1 MTVKKR
7 PIRRKINVRK
17 GSIKTDLP
25 HVGNLNAPIYLI
37 VDPVV
42 GNVNATKPLDKNQM
56 EWFVAHLTSSAGF
69 AREDVCIISCAPPV
83 TGDTWGLGKLIN
95 AHLKD
100 HRDELLTLLEDYR
113 PKFIIPL
120 GAKACQQVIGRA
132 VQITKVRGQPIQEPG
147 IAHGIPMLPMFSPFF
162 AHRSPENEATFRA
175 DMQTAGRIF
184 RSGFDL
190 DASALVY
197 KHNYRWCYDLT
208 ELIKKRPRVL
218 SVDIEGVGLQA
229 FNPDTTLLTVQICYA
244 EGETLVVPIDYDRGK
259 YRHHNFIPWDTID
272 RPKILRDLKKLLED
286 PRIEITGQ
294 NFKFDWLYLWYKLG
308 ITVANYKH
316 DTMLLA
322 HLYDENQRINIDD
335 LVRQHVPA
343 MAGFNDALNLDPEHH
358 GKSRMDLLTPEK
370 MRIYAGGDPD
380 ATWRVRDVLLEKVG
394 ADKELFQT
402 YDKVTM
408 PAQRA
413 FCYIELNGFAVSR
426 EQLVKFERML
436 KLVQKQE
443 RIWLLK
449 QIPKSIKDKHRD
461 TGVGVKVT
469 RAVILI
475 DWLYEHEDG
484 MQLKPVKWTKTK
496 LPSISSKDALP
507 HYIAD
512 YPVIARLIDYIKND
526 KLLNTYAKGF
536 HKYIFD
542 ELLRP
547 SYKLAATVTGRSASA
562 DPNGQNFPK
571 RGKLAKEFRKFFKAP
586 KGWVYM
592 SCDLSQA
599 ELRIAAMMSGDP
611 TMLKVYADGGD
622 IHRTTAAGTMGIS
635 LEDFLKLPDEVQ
647 SLKRFQAKAVN
658 FGFLYGM
665 WWVKFRE
672 YAKTDYGID
681 FTEAEAKE
689 IRENFFRTYPMLEHW
704 HRDVQEIVLDNGM
717 IRTFDGRIRHLP
729 NVFSPDESLRKMAQ
743 RQAINSPVQAIAS
756 DLGLMSLGRLMPYIR
771 EKGYDAWLKPCGFIH
786 DAIVCLVREDK
797 VAEGC
802 QLVKH
807 FMENNPLEEWFNWSP
822 EIPIL
827 ADAEIGRTLAE
838 TYELKPSQFMDKK
851 RSYTDLLAEEVTS
864 LRGKLA
870 KVTDEKQ
877 RAKLLQSIA
886 HVEEDILLSD
896 PLPFIPKAKPRT
908 LNKTR
913 SNTNAARSNPTQAT
927 ETSFRVRRPKGI
939 RQKGKQRRKS
949 NEDATA

>member
-1 MTVKKR
+1 M
-7 PIRRKINVRK
+7 
-17 GSIKTDLP
+17 
-25 HVGNLNAPIYLI
+25 VGKLSAPIWLI
-37 VDPVV
+37 LDPVV
-42 GNVNATKPLDKNQM
+42 GNPNAEMPLDKRQM
-56 EWFVAHLTSSAGF
+56 EWFVAHLKSSAGF
-69 AREDVCIISCAPPV
+69 ERDDVCIISCAPAV
-83 TGDTWGLGKLIN
+83 TSETWGLGKLIN
-95 AHLKD
+95 AHLKE
-100 HRDELLTLLEDYR
+100 HRDELLSLLADHK

-132 VQITKVRGQPIQEPG
+132 VQITKVRGQPIQDDN

-162 AHRSPENEATFRA
+162 AHRSPENEATFRS

-184 RSGFDL
+184 NSEYDL
-190 DASALVY
+190 DASVLTY
-197 KHNYRWCYDLT
+197 EHNYRWCYDLT
-208 ELIKKRPRVL
+208 PLMKKRPRQI
-218 SVDIEGVGLQA
+218 SVDVESVGLKA
-229 FNPDTTLLTVQICYA
+229 FDPTTTLLTVQICYE
-244 EGETLVVPIDYDRGK
+244 EGETLVIPINYDRGK

-272 RPKILRDLKKLLED
+272 RPKILRQLKKLLED
-286 PRIEITGQ
+286 PRVEVTGQ

-343 MAGFNDALNLDPEHH
+343 MAGFNDTLNLDPEHH

-370 MRIYAGGDPD
+370 MLVYAGGDPD
-380 ATWRVRDVLLEKVG
+380 ATWRVRDVLLNEVG
-394 ADKELFQT
+394 SDAELYQT

-413 FCYIELNGFAVSR
+413 FCFIELNGFAVSR
-426 EQLVKFERML
+426 AQLVKFEKMLRM
-436 KLVQKQE
+436 VQKQE
-443 RIWLLK
+443 RIYLLK

-469 RAVILI
+469 RSAILI

-484 MQLKPVKWTKTK
+484 MKLKPVAWTKTK
-496 LPSISSKDALP
+496 LPSISSKNALP

-586 KGWVYM
+586 EGWVYM

-599 ELRIAAMMSGDP
+599 ELRIAAMFSGDP

-622 IHRTTAAGTMGIS
+622 IHRTTAAGTMGLT
-635 LEDFLKLPDEVQ
+635 LEQFLELPDEVQ

-681 FTEAEAKE
+681 FTAEEAKE

-704 HRDVQEIVLDNGM
+704 HRDVQELVLENGM
-717 IRTFDGRIRHLP
+717 IRTYDGRIRHLP

-756 DLGLMSLGRLMPYIR
+756 DLGLMSLGRLLPYIR
-771 EKGYDAWLKPCGFIH
+771 ENGYDEWLKPCGFIH

-807 FMENNPLEEWFNWSP
+807 FMENNPLQEWFDWTP

-827 ADAEIGRTLAE
+827 ADAEIGRTLAD
-838 TYELKPSQFMDKK
+838 TYEIKPEQFMDQV
-851 RSYTDLLAEEVTS
+851 RSYTDIVGDELRS
-864 LRGKLA
+864 LRAKLGNA
-870 KVTDEKQ
+870 KDDKA
-877 RAKLLQSIA
+877 RDKLLQSIA
-886 HVEEDILLSD
+886 NVEADILMSD
-896 PLPFIPKAKPRT
+896 ALPFIPKTKCR
-908 LNKTR
+908 NIKTNR
-913 SNTNAARSNPTQAT
+913 SNTNAARSNPTKPKK
-927 ETSFRVRRPKGI
+927 TSNRVRLSKGQGP
-939 RQKGKQRRKS
+939 RRNQRSKS
-949 NEDATA
+949 PENETA